1 MSGNSNTA
9 VPTENA
15 VVGYIQRDNMG
26 TGIFVPPT
34 GTTAE
39 RPTSGFGL
47 FTGGLRFNTTVGSWE
62 GYNGVQWTGIG
73 GGNPWST
80 ITADGSTTFTA
91 GANDRIFVNT
101 TAAAVTINLPSVPQ
115 SGDQIRFLDLAGTFD
130 TNNLT
135 IGRNGLLIMGLSEN
149 LIIST
154 ENASIGLV
162 YSDATYG
169 WRLIEN
175 L

>member
-1 MSGNSNTA
+1 

-39 RPTSGFGL
+39 RPTAGFGL
-47 FTGGLRFNTTVGSWE
+47 YTGGIRYNTSLTTWE
-62 GYNGVQWTGIG
+62 GYNGTQWTGLG

-91 GANDRIFVNT
+91 GSNDRIFVNT
-101 TAAAVTINLPSVPQ
+101 SSFAVTINLPAAPQ
-115 SGDQIRFLDLAGTFD
+115 TGDQVRFVDLASTFD

-135 IGRNGLLIMGLSEN
+135 IGRNSLKIMGLTEN
-149 LIIST
+149 LIVST
-154 ENASIGLV
+154 ENAGIGLV
-162 YSDATYG
+162 YSGATYG

-175 L
+175 A

>member
-1 MSGNSNTA
+1 MSGNSNNA

-47 FTGGLRFNTTVGSWE
+47 YTGGIRFNTTVGGWE
-62 GYNGVQWTGIG
+62 GYNGTQWTGLG
-73 GGNPWST
+73 GGNPWT
-80 ITADGSTTFTA
+80 TVTADGSSTFTA
-91 GANDRIFVNT
+91 GANDRLFVNT
-101 TAAAVTINLPSVPQ
+101 SAASVTINLPSSPQ
-115 SGDQIRFLDLAGTFD
+115 SGDQVRFLDLAATFD

-135 IGRNGLLIMGLSEN
+135 IGRNGLKIMGLTEN
-149 LIIST
+149 LVIT
-154 ENASIGLV
+154 LENASIGLV
-162 YSDATYG
+162 YTGATYG
-169 WRLIEN
+169 WKLIEN
-175 L
+175 I

>member
-1 MSGNSNTA
+1 MSGNSNNA

-39 RPTSGFGL
+39 RPTGGFGL
-47 FTGGLRFNTTVGSWE
+47 FTGGLRFNTSLVTWE
-62 GYNGVQWTGIG
+62 GYNGVQWTGLG
-73 GGNPWST
+73 GGNPWAT
-80 ITADGSTTFTA
+80 ITADGSSTFTA
-91 GANDRIFVNT
+91 SSNDRIFVNT
-101 TAAAVTINLPSVPQ
+101 SAATCTITLPAAPQ
-115 SGDQIRFLDLAGTFD
+115 IGDQIRFIDVAGTFD

-135 IGRNGLLIMGLSEN
+135 LGRNGLKIMGLSEN
-149 LIIST
+149 LIVST
-154 ENASIGLV
+154 ENAGFGIV
-162 YSDATYG
+162 YSGATYG

-175 L
+175 